1 MTGFWIALGVV
12 AGIAALILLTAF
24 ICFRMA
30 FYVPQRSRVNGEEFS
45 LPPGKEYVPH
55 HDQMLAWHNE
65 VSSMTYRPLTVRSFD
80 GLTLYGKYYEYVPG
94 APIELMFHGYRGSAE
109 RDLCGG
115 VQRCFAL
122 GRSALIVDQRACGKS
137 GGNVITFG
145 ILESRDCPV
154 WVDCILR
161 EIDPDAKI
169 ILTGISMGAATVVMA
184 AAQPLPPNVVGV
196 LADCGYT
203 SAREIIKTVIRG
215 MKLPANLLY
224 PFVRLGARLFGG
236 FDPDEASPLEAAK
249 HCRLPAIF
257 FHGEADDF
265 VPCHM
270 SKAVYEACVTP
281 KRLVTVPQAGH
292 GLGYVLDPDG
302 YLKVLA
308 EFSTQMWLSAKVV
321 TQDGQED

>member
-1 MTGFWIALGVV
+1 MTELWIALGVLGGV
-12 AGIAALILLTAF
+12 GVLVLLTAF

-30 FYVPQRSRVNGEEFS
+30 FYVTNRSKVDGEEFS

-55 HDQMLAWHNE
+55 HDQMQAWHNE
-65 VSSMTYRPLTVRSFD
+65 VSAIPYRTLTVRSFD
-80 GLTLYGKYYEYVPG
+80 GLTLYGKYYEYAPG
-94 APIELMFHGYRGSAE
+94 APIELMFHGYRGSAQ

-137 GGNVITFG
+137 GGNVIGFG
-145 ILESRDCPV
+145 ILESKDCPV

-161 EIDPDAKI
+161 EIDPDARI
-169 ILTGISMGAATVVMA
+169 ILTGISMGASTVVMA

-215 MKLPANLLY
+215 MKLPADLLY
-224 PFVRLGARLFGG
+224 PFVRLGARLFGH
-236 FDPDEASPLEAAK
+236 FDPDETSPFEAAK
-249 HCRLPAIF
+249 QSRLPIIF

-270 SKAVYEACVTP
+270 SQSVYDACITA
-281 KRLVTVPQAGH
+281 KKLVTVPGAGH

-302 YLKVLA
+302 YLKALA
-308 EFSTQMWLSAKVV
+308 EFSKHM
-321 TQDGQED
+321 GC